1 MDCIC
6 SNDNGIVKGVVM
18 SMKLHILSAGPLTTV
33 QDLGRF
39 GYMDCGMTTSGVMDR
54 SAYAQANELVGN
66 VHGEAVL
73 EFTLAGPKIRI
84 EGEGLIA
91 IAGAEM
97 TASLDGRTLDRGRVY
112 AVRDGQVLEFGMA
125 VQGLRGYLACA
136 GGIDVPKI
144 MGSRST
150 NLKCGLGG
158 YQGRKLASGDVLDC
172 GSVHLPPW
180 RFRKLCRRSIPMPS
194 YEDHIQVEVILGP
207 QEDHFT
213 KQGIRDFLGEEY
225 TVSPQSDRMG
235 LRLAG
240 AAIEGTGPMDIIS
253 DGITFGS
260 VQVTSQGLPIVLMAD
275 HQTTGGYAK
284 IATVVSGDLPALAQA
299 RPGTKIQFYTG
310 QRV

>member
-125 VQGLRGYLACA
+125 VQGLREASHMTWRVLVPDLSGPVSKLLRDKRVSCA
-136 GGIDVPKI
+136 
-144 MGSRST
+144 
-150 NLKCGLGG
+150 
-158 YQGRKLASGDVLDC
+158 
-172 GSVHLPPW
+172 
-180 RFRKLCRRSIPMPS
+180 
-194 YEDHIQVEVILGP
+194 
-207 QEDHFT
+207 
-213 KQGIRDFLGEEY
+213 
-225 TVSPQSDRMG
+225 
-235 LRLAG
+235 
-240 AAIEGTGPMDIIS
+240 
-253 DGITFGS
+253 
-260 VQVTSQGLPIVLMAD
+260 
-275 HQTTGGYAK
+275 
-284 IATVVSGDLPALAQA
+284 
-299 RPGTKIQFYTG
+299 
-310 QRV
+310 